1 MALTATLEF
10 GDNNIGRYPK
20 RYLVSDYH
28 LVFDRSFNTFAPEAT
43 ARCERL
49 EVVVVAPGRN
59 DLSLFEWFSTQGAQD
74 GRIVIGNDSDSGKTD
89 DDTQIIH
96 FEDGRCFALSESY
109 DIDNQR
115 RRLLKLAIIAEQLDI
130 DGINYNVK

>member
-59 DLSLFEWFSTQGAQD
+59 DLSLFEWFSNQGTMS
-74 GRIVIGNDSDSGKTD
+74 GRLFISLANEAKL
-89 DDTQIIH
+89 DDTDAQILY
-96 FEDGRCFALSESY
+96 FEDAQCFSLSEFY
-109 DIDNQR
+109 DIDVSR
-115 RRLLKLAIIAEQLDI
+115 RRLLRLSISAENMNI
-130 DGINYNVK
+130 DGVNFYRI

>member
-1 MALTATLEF
+1 MVP
-10 GDNNIGRYPK
+10 DCH
-20 RYLVSDYH
+20 LVSGP
-28 LVFDRSFNTFAPEAT
+28 SFNTVAAAGT

-59 DLSLFEWFSTQGAQD
+59 DLSLFEWFTTQGAQD

-130 DGINYNVK
+130 DGINYNCK